1 MNMLPPG
8 RPGVSSCSISAFTRA
23 ARAEFS
29 ERSITLLL
37 RGSATMVTRCV
48 SPPCAAAAAAATV
61 LASAPSSRCTSGTRS
76 SADAYFNVTIIGSP
90 AGG

>member
-23 ARAEFS
+23 ARAGLS
-29 ERSITLLL
+29 ERIITLFE
-37 RGSATMVTRCV
+37 RGSATSVTRCCT
-48 SPPCAAAAAAATV
+48 SPGGAPCVAD
-61 LASAPSSRCTSGTRS
+61 SAPSNRLIIGTRS
-76 SADAYFNVTIIGSP
+76 SADAYFNVTTIGSP